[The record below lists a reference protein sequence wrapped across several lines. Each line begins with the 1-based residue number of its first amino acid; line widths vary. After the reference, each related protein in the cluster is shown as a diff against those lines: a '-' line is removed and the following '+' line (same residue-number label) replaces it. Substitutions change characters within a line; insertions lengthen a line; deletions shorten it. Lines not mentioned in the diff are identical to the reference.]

1 MSRVSFLI
9 MAQCRKALPNTQRQ
23 QDIQHVVGT
32 LEKWILQGRLEKI
45 NIFKEVAD
53 IFQLSVATVKK

>member
-1 MSRVSFLI
+1 

-23 QDIQHVVGT
+23 QDIQHVKGT
-32 LEKWILQGRLEKI
+32 LEKWILQGKLEKI